1 MVMQKTLVV
10 LFAFCKEGKKLKMSC
25 IFEIA
30 IEDVLHFE
38 IAIEVVLHFEIAI
51 EDVLQAR
58 QSEWREAEEKRIASI
73 PVIVIN
79 ATLVIIIV
87 IITVVVII
95 VIIAIV
101 INIILTSMM
110 NTIYCK
116 LEQSTPICST
126 PSVPR
131 GTCPLSLSLSPS
143 PLSSI

>member
-25 IFEIA
+25 I
-30 IEDVLHFE
+30 
-38 IAIEVVLHFEIAI
+38 FEIAI

-87 IITVVVII
+87 II
-95 VIIAIV
+95 AIV

-116 LEQSTPICST
+116 LEQSTPICRT
-126 PSVPR
+126 PTLPR
-131 GTCPLSLSLSPS
+131 GSCPLV
-143 PLSSI
+143 ITTVTTTTNDEK

>member
-1 MVMQKTLVV
+1 MLTSVVKLAEMVMEKMLAV
-10 LFAFCKEGKKLKMSC
+10 LFAFCKAGKKLEMSC
-25 IFEIA
+25 I
-30 IEDVLHFE
+30 
-38 IAIEVVLHFEIAI
+38 FEIAI

-79 ATLVIIIV
+79 ATLVIVIV

-110 NTIYCK
+110 NTI
-116 LEQSTPICST
+116 L
-126 PSVPR
+126 
-131 GTCPLSLSLSPS
+131 
-143 PLSSI
+143 